1 MPTWTGLGLN
11 NNWNN
16 NANWDTVAPTSTTTA
31 LFTGAGVSGS
41 KNCTITAGAAC
52 SLLSCSAY
60 LGTMSLANTLTVV
73 GNLTLNSGMAI
84 TGSGG
89 ISKTGNGTLISN
101 GVTLDAP
108 LTLNGGGGTAHTL
121 GSNWTINGT
130 ISQNLSSQ
138 TITGGG
144 FTASLGA
151 GLTVG
156 ILSANNVTFLLR
168 GTGTLSA
175 TSYVGNTIAGST
187 ILISSSAGTITQA
200 GLSLSTCTF
209 TYVTGGYNSTGTL
222 SVGGLGV
229 TFNNI
234 SGIVFDSVA
243 FLAAGGQAIT
253 LNSNIY
259 ISRSLSVGAVIGNIN
274 GAFTAYV
281 GGNITPSVGIRG
293 TATIEMSGSGNASI
307 SAGSIQNNLTIN
319 KSGGATVTFPA
330 GGTITW
336 GETGRTLTYT
346 AGTINPSTSTFAI
359 PNNIPVTINGMSF
372 YNLTVPGGNSS
383 IVTQNVLNN
392 ISNNLTLGSNGNI
405 LFTGSVGWTCANLI
419 CSTIGRT
426 ITLGNS
432 STGASYRTTTSASLT
447 ATSASRITMTSDN
460 ATTRSLWTLDYGAQ
474 QQLIYVNGTRIDSS
488 QGQTIWSFG
497 AALTNTV
504 NWATG
509 SRPGTIGYTFVN

>member
-41 KNCTITAGAAC
+41 KDCTITAGAAC

-130 ISQNLSSQ
+130 ISQNLNTQ

-144 FTASLGA
+144 FTASLGG
-151 GLTVG
+151 GLTIG
-156 ILSANNVTFLLR
+156 ALAANNVTFLLR
-168 GTGTLSA
+168 GTGTLSGNY
-175 TSYVGNTIAGST
+175 TGNTFAGST
-187 ILISSSAGTITQA
+187 ILISSSAGTITQSA
-200 GLSLSTCTF
+200 LSLSTCTF
-209 TYVTGGYNSTGTL
+209 TYVTGGYISTGI
-222 SVGGLGV
+222 VNNGGLGV
-229 TFNNI
+229 VYNNVSGITFN
-234 SGIVFDSVA
+234 SLA

-253 LNSNIY
+253 LNSNMN
-259 ISRSLSVGAVIGNIN
+259 ISGGLAVNAFVAGAIN
-274 GAFTAYV
+274 GAFTVFV
-281 GGNITPSVGIRG
+281 GGNITPTHGLTG
-293 TATIEMSGSGNASI
+293 TATIEMSGSANASI
-307 SAGSIQNNLTIN
+307 AAGSIQNNLTIN

-336 GETGRTLTYT
+336 GAAGRTLTYT
-346 AGTINPSTSTFAI
+346 AGTIVPSTSTFAI
-359 PNNIPVTINGMSF
+359 PNNTSVTINGMNF
-372 YNLTVPGGNSS
+372 WNLTIPGASTT
-383 IVTQNVLNN
+383 TQNTLNT
-392 ISNNLTLGSNGNI
+392 IQNNLTLGSTGNTA
-405 LFTGSVGWTCANLI
+405 FTGSAGWTCANLI
-419 CSTIGRT
+419 CTTAGRT

-432 STGASYRTTTSASLT
+432 GSGASYRTTTNASLPAGT
-447 ATSASRITMTSDN
+447 AASRITMTSDN

-474 QQLIYVNGTRIDSS
+474 QQLIYTNGTRIDSS

-509 SRPGTIGYTFVN
+509 SRPGTIGYTFVI